1 MCYGVYPM
9 AITRRTSFTRRV
21 IDHVTDEV
29 VKVLSDG
36 TSYEFKA
43 LFTKVY
49 EGLKLKNA
57 VSGGEEML
65 RLRCYEKLQKL
76 TSRGL
81 VEKKLKTYRGLKGL
95 EEATSVQAFARIDA
109 SIAAAAG

>member
-1 MCYGVYPM
+1 MKVTKG
-9 AITRRTSFTRRV
+9 TFFTRRV
-21 IDHVTDEV
+21 VDHVTDEV
-29 VKVLSDG
+29 VKVLSG
-36 TSYEFKA
+36 GVSYEFKA

-76 TSRGL
+76 AGRGL
-81 VEKKLKTYRGLKGL
+81 VEKKLKIYRGLKGL
-95 EEATSVQAFARIDA
+95 AEATSVQAFARIDA
-109 SIAAAAG
+109 SIAAAAR

>member
-1 MCYGVYPM
+1 M
-9 AITRRTSFTRRV
+9 AYTRRASFTRRV
-21 IDHVTDEV
+21 VDHVTDELV
-29 VKVLSDG
+29 NVLLDG
-36 TSYEFKA
+36 QAYEFKA

-76 TSRGL
+76 ASRGL
-81 VEKKLKTYRGLKGL
+81 VEKKLKNYRGLAGL
-95 EEATSVQAFARIDA
+95 EEATSVLTLARIDA
-109 SIAAAAG
+109 SIAAAV

>member
-1 MCYGVYPM
+1 M
-9 AITRRTSFTRRV
+9 ANTRRTRFTRRIV
-21 IDHVTDEV
+21 DHVTDGLV
-29 VKVLSDG
+29 SVLADG
-36 TSYEFKA
+36 QTYEFKA

-81 VEKKLKTYRGLKGL
+81 VEKKLKFYRGLARLG
-95 EEATSVQAFARIDA
+95 EATSIQSFAKIDA
-109 SIAAAAG
+109 SIAAASAS

>member
-1 MCYGVYPM
+1 M
-9 AITRRTSFTRRV
+9 ANTRRTRFTRRIV
-21 IDHVTDEV
+21 DHVTDGLV
-29 VKVLSDG
+29 SVLSDG
-36 TSYEFKA
+36 VSYEFKA

-81 VEKKLKTYRGLKGL
+81 VEKKLKNYRGLKGL
-95 EEATSVQAFARIDA
+95 EEATSIHAFARIDA
-109 SIAAAAG
+109 SIAAAAGS